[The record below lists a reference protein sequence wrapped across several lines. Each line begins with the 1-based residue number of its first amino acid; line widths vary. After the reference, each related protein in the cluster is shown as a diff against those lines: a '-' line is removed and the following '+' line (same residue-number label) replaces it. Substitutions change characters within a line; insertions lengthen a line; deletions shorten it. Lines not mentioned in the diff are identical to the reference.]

1 MLVKNL
7 FDVIELSQRLEKTML
22 NASYG
27 LNSAGINQK
36 YVHWS
41 ISVDKSTVDI
51 FWDTIIPDQLGI
63 IPFNLLTD

>member
-27 LNSAGINQK
+27 LNSAGINKK

-41 ISVDKSTVDI
+41 ISVDKSTSDI
-51 FWDTIIPDQLGI
+51 F
-63 IPFNLLTD
+63 